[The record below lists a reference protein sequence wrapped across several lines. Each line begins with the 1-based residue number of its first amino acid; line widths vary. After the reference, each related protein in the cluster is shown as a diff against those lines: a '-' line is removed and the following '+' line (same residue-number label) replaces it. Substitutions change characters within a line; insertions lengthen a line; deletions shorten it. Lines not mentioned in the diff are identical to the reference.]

1 MESGFFEGFER
12 ERRRRDSADEAV
24 FEPVGD
30 QSTKVDAQA
39 EVAAFVN
46 RPHPAQAP
54 AAASSRSPR
63 SQQQQAAGGMRTPL
77 GEAMGR

>member
-12 ERRRRDSADEAV
+12 ADEAV

-30 QSTKVDAQA
+30 QATEVDVEA

-46 RPHPAQAP
+46 RPHPAQP
-54 AAASSRSPR
+54 AAASSHSQR

-77 GEAMGR
+77 GEAMGH

>member
-12 ERRRRDSADEAV
+12 ERRRMNSADEAV

-30 QSTKVDAQA
+30 QATEVDVEA

-54 AAASSRSPR
+54 AAASSHSQR

>member
-12 ERRRRDSADEAV
+12 ERSARNSADDGEA

-30 QSTKVDAQA
+30 QSTDVDPAS

-46 RPHPAQAP
+46 RPRPAQAP
-54 AAASSRSPR
+54 AATASSR
-63 SQQQQAAGGMRTPL
+63 SQQQQGGTRTVL
-77 GEAMGR
+77 SEMGFFR